1 MQIRELMSKSVVSI
15 TPEESAALAA
25 RLLTRHNLG
34 MLPVCGQDGRLVG
47 VVTDRDIVTRCLAAG
62 QDPSRVPVE
71 DIMTRELETLSP
83 QEEGEA
89 ALARMAGCQVRRL
102 PVVEEGKV
110 VGVLSLADLARS
122 RRYEAEAAQALCQ
135 ISESLV
141 RRRRKIRRNDL

>member
-25 RLLTRHNLG
+25 RLLTRLNLG
-34 MLPVCGQDGRLVG
+34 MLPVCGQDGQLVG

-83 QEEGEA
+83 QEEVEA
-89 ALARMAGCQVRRL
+89 ASTRMAGCQVRRL
-102 PVVEEGKV
+102 PVVEDGRV
-110 VGVLSLADLARS
+110 VGILSLADLARS

-141 RRRRKIRRNDL
+141 RRRRR

>member
-34 MLPVCGQDGRLVG
+34 MLPVCGQDGRLAG

-141 RRRRKIRRNDL
+141 RRRRR

>member
-15 TPEESAALAA
+15 TPEESAAMAA

-141 RRRRKIRRNDL
+141 RRRRR

>member
-83 QEEGEA
+83 QEEVEA
-89 ALARMAGCQVRRL
+89 ASARIAGCQVRRL

-141 RRRRKIRRNDL
+141 RRRRR

>member
-89 ALARMAGCQVRRL
+89 ASARMAGCQVRRL

-141 RRRRKIRRNDL
+141 RRRRR

>member
-89 ALARMAGCQVRRL
+89 ALAQMAGCQVRRL

-141 RRRRKIRRNDL
+141 RRRRKMRRNDL

>member
-34 MLPVCGQDGRLVG
+34 MLPVCGQDGQLVG

-83 QEEGEA
+83 QEEVEA
-89 ALARMAGCQVRRL
+89 ASARMADGQVRRL
-102 PVVEEGKV
+102 PVVEEGRV

-141 RRRRKIRRNDL
+141 RRRRR

>member
-1 MQIRELMSKSVVSI
+1 MQIRELMSTSVVSI

-83 QEEGEA
+83 QEEGEQ
-89 ALARMAGCQVRRL
+89 ALERMSGCQVRRL

-135 ISESLV
+135 ISGSVV
-141 RRRRKIRRNDL
+141 RRRRRGASR

>member
-71 DIMTRELETLSP
+71 DIMTRALETLSP
-83 QEEGEA
+83 QEDCEA
-89 ALARMAGCQVRRL
+89 ALSRMAGGQVRRL

-122 RRYEAEAAQALCQ
+122 RRYEAEAAQALSQ

-141 RRRRKIRRNDL
+141 RRRRR

>member
-15 TPEESAALAA
+15 TPEESAALAP

-141 RRRRKIRRNDL
+141 RRRRR

>member
-15 TPEESAALAA
+15 TPVESPALAP

-141 RRRRKIRRNDL
+141 RRRRR

>member
-83 QEEGEA
+83 QEEVEA
-89 ALARMAGCQVRRL
+89 ASARMADGQVRRL
-102 PVVEEGKV
+102 PVVEDGRV

-141 RRRRKIRRNDL
+141 RRRRR

>member
-141 RRRRKIRRNDL
+141 RRRRR

>member
-83 QEEGEA
+83 QEEVEA
-89 ALARMAGCQVRRL
+89 ASARMADGQVRRL
-102 PVVEEGKV
+102 PVVEEGRV

-141 RRRRKIRRNDL
+141 RRRRR